1 VDDRSPG
8 ARAHR
13 TGTLILSGA
22 MVLIGIALIATA
34 IAVGAGA
41 TSGRIILG
49 VLFVA
54 AGGAR
59 LYLLARTSEGG
70 RFKPGPD

>member
-1 VDDRSPG
+1 
-8 ARAHR
+8 
-13 TGTLILSGA
+13 

-70 RFKPGPD
+70 RCKPDPD

>member
-1 VDDRSPG
+1 MDERNPA

-13 TGTLILSGA
+13 TGTLILSTA
-22 MVLIGIALIATA
+22 MILIGVALVVTA
-34 IAVGAGA
+34 LAVGASII
-41 TSGRIILG
+41 SGRIILG

-59 LYLLARTSEGG
+59 LYLLART
-70 RFKPGPD
+70 